1 MVTKTP
7 SFWYKDNAD
16 WRAQALAAPSALY
29 AVGHAIHMA
38 AARPKAVPVPVIC
51 VGNITAG
58 GAGKTPIAR
67 AVMRLIQERELAR
80 NPVFLTRGYGGTE
93 SGPVVVDTAAHN
105 STTMGDE
112 SLLLSRD
119 GATILSRNRYD
130 GAQFAIANGYDMIVM
145 DDGLHNTSLHR
156 DLNILVIDG
165 HHGIGNGLMIPAG
178 PLRTP
183 LHHGLNRA
191 DIIIIIGNDRTNIAA
206 RIPSGKT
213 IIHARLVADA
223 TPQHGVNYHGFCGLG
238 LPEKFKG
245 TLHEAGYALTGF
257 TAFPDHHPYTPDDL
271 DKLAHIAESARLIT
285 TEKDAVRLPADFIA
299 RHNVEI
305 LPVSIRMD
313 DDDADRLATAIG
325 AIKK

>member
-1 MVTKTP
+1 MVMKTP
-7 SFWYKDNAD
+7 SFWYKDSAD

-29 AVGHAIHMA
+29 ALGHAIHMA
-38 AARPKAVPVPVIC
+38 TARPKTVPVPVIC
-51 VGNITAG
+51 IGNITAG

-67 AVMRLIQERELAR
+67 AVMRLVQERELAS
-80 NPVFLTRGYGGTE
+80 NPAFLTRGYGGTQ
-93 SGPVVVDTAAHN
+93 SGPVIVDAAVHYAD
-105 STTMGDE
+105 TVGDE

-119 GATILSRNRYD
+119 GTTILSRNRYD
-130 GAQFAIANGYDMIVM
+130 GAQFAVANGFNMIVM

-165 HHGIGNGLMIPAG
+165 IHGIGNGLMIPAG

-183 LHHGLNRA
+183 LHDGLNRA

-206 RIPSGKT
+206 RIPSGKPV
-213 IIHARLVADA
+213 IHARLAADA
-223 TPQHGVNYHGFCGLG
+223 TPQHGVHYHGFCGLG
-238 LPEKFKG
+238 LPDKFKG
-245 TLHEAGYALTGF
+245 TLHESGYQLTGF

-271 DKLAHIAESARLIT
+271 NHLTQMAGNARLIT

-305 LPVSIRMD
+305 LPVSIRMND
-313 DDDADRLATAIG
+313 NDADRLATAIG
-325 AIKK
+325 TIQK